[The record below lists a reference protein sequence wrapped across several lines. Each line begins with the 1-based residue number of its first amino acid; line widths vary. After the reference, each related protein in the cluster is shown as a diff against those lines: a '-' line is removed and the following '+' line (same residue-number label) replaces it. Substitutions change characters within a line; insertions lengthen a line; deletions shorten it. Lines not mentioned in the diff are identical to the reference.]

1 MKISFKVLGVS
12 VILIIGLSFIHYAN
26 THNALAKA
34 KREYKV
40 GEFNSAEMF
49 FQKAE
54 QRLKSWALFNR
65 TSVIKRK
72 AMNASLMRIQCLY
85 NAGYYQPEQYA
96 LSEQLADKALNEVS
110 SDYGKDQ
117 LYNLKALLF
126 WQKGVELFIELG
138 EQAADSEKIDE
149 FIEGARENSAQAVMF
164 NDGTNWN
171 IKYNYEFFR
180 LSKQEL
186 KKRMQQ
192 AAKNKQAARARKQKM
207 KKARAKKK
215 QVQKGKSS
223 KKGEKEKVLV
233 PKQKDDPDKSSD
245 KKKKKKG

>member
-1 MKISFKVLGVS
+1 MKILFKALGVS
-12 VILIIGLSFIHYAN
+12 VILIIGLSFVHYGN
-26 THNALAKA
+26 INNALNKA
-34 KREYKV
+34 KQEYKI
-40 GEFNSAEMF
+40 GEFNSAEAF

-54 QRLKSWALFNR
+54 KRSSNWLLFNQFSFVKKEAIR
-65 TSVIKRK
+65 
-72 AMNASLMRIQCLY
+72 ASLMRVQCLY
-85 NAGYYQPEQYA
+85 NAGYYQPEQYE
-96 LSEQLADKALNEVS
+96 LSEQLADKILKEAN

-117 LYNLKALLF
+117 LYNLKALLY

-149 FIEGARENSAQAVMF
+149 FIEGARENSAQAVIF
-164 NDGTNWN
+164 NDGTDWN

-192 AAKNKQAARARKQKM
+192 AAKSKQAAREQKKKM
-207 KKARAKKK
+207 KKVKMKKKEAKKG
-215 QVQKGKSS
+215 QSS
-223 KKGEKEKVLV
+223 REGEKEKVLV
-233 PKQKDDPDKSSD
+233 PEQKKDSTKSSD